1 MWRHFVK
8 CIFMEIIERQY
19 YKNKIKKWLGKNLAI
34 VLTGQR
40 RVGKS
45 CILRS
50 LSEEMAAN
58 GNVIYIDKE
67 QRQFDTI
74 RSYRELNEYIDSHLI
89 KGKMNYIMIDEV
101 QDVKEFERTLRG
113 FYNEP
118 DTEVIVTGSNAKMLS
133 SELSTLIGGRYM
145 EIYIQPLSYNEFM
158 TFHHL
163 SDSDSTLEK
172 YIEFGGMPGLVQ
184 VGLDKEN
191 AMKYLSSIYDTTL
204 LKDVIMRNQVR
215 NVDFMAKLVQFMADN
230 EGKLISANSI
240 SKYLKSIGEAVSPA
254 VIINYQN
261 MLSES
266 YLLHKV
272 NRYDIHGKRLFE
284 SNEKFYFEDHGIR
297 NAISGGARTHDIEK
311 VIEGIVHQ
319 HLIRLGYKVTVGQL
333 QAGEID
339 FVCSKTSGERAYV
352 QVAYLIG
359 DNATRD
365 REFGN
370 LKKINDNYPKYVISM
385 SPLIDRSD
393 DEGITHLHLRS
404 FLKEGL

>member
-1 MWRHFVK
+1 
-8 CIFMEIIERQY
+8 MELIERQLY
-19 YKNKIKKWLGKNLAI
+19 TDKIKKWLGKDLAI

-45 CILRS
+45 CLLRC
-50 LSEEMAAN
+50 LKEEMALN

-74 RSYRELNEYIDSHLI
+74 RTYRELNEYIDAHLE
-89 KGKMNYIMIDEV
+89 KGKRNYIMIDEV
-101 QDVKEFERTLRG
+101 QDVQEFERTLRG

-145 EIYIQPLSYNEFM
+145 EIYIQPLSYSEFL
-158 TFHHL
+158 TFHRL
-163 SDSDSTLEK
+163 SDSDPDTLEK

-184 VGLDKEN
+184 VGLDRES

-204 LKDVIMRNQVR
+204 LKDVVMRNQVR

-230 EGKLISANSI
+230 EGKLISANNI
-240 SKYLKSIGEAVSPA
+240 SKYLKSIGESVSPA

-272 NRYDIHGKRLFE
+272 SRYDIHGKRLFE

-297 NAISGGARTHDIEK
+297 NAIAGGSRAQDIEK

-319 HLIRLGYKVTVGQL
+319 QLVRLDYKVYVGQL

-339 FVCSKTSGERAYV
+339 FVCSKPSGERAYV
-352 QVAYLIG
+352 QVAYLIA
-359 DNATRD
+359 DEATRE

-370 LKKINDNYPKYVISM
+370 LKKIKDNYPKYVISL

-393 DEGITHLHLRS
+393 DEGVTHLHLRR
-404 FLKEGL
+404 FLKEGI

>member
-1 MWRHFVK
+1 
-8 CIFMEIIERQY
+8 MEIIERQY
-19 YKNKIKKWLGKNLAI
+19 YTNKIKQWLGKNLAI

>member
-1 MWRHFVK
+1 
-8 CIFMEIIERQY
+8 MEIIERQY
-19 YKNKIKKWLGKNLAI
+19 YTNKIKQWLGKNLAI

-50 LSEEMAAN
+50 LSEEMEAN

-74 RSYRELNEYIDSHLI
+74 RTYRELNEYIDSHLT
-89 KGKMNYIMIDEV
+89 KGKVNYIMIDEV

-118 DTEVIVTGSNAKMLS
+118 NTEVIVTGSNAKMLS

-163 SDSDSTLEK
+163 SDSDAITLEK

-240 SKYLKSIGEAVSPA
+240 SKYLKSMGEAVSPA

-261 MLSES
+261 MLNES

-311 VIEGIVHQ
+311 VIEGVVHQ
-319 HLIRLGYKVTVGQL
+319 HLIRLGYKVNVGQL

-359 DNATRD
+359 DDATRD